1 MAKRIS
7 RVNELMRREISA
19 VIQREFEWKG
29 SLVTIS
35 AVDITQDLKEGK
47 VFVSVLGGS
56 SSEILDKLNRKSGM
70 IQGLVAKRVVLK
82 NTPVLRFRIDQ
93 SAARGVDVVNLLDEV
108 AALPT
113 APPEEEGSSAE

>member
-1 MAKRIS
+1 MSKRLD

-35 AVDITQDLKEGK
+35 EVRVTQDLKEAK

-56 SSEILDKLNRKSGM
+56 SDAVLEKLNQKHGL
-70 IQGLVAKRVVLK
+70 IQTRVSKRVVLK
-82 NTPVLRFRIDQ
+82 NTPVLMFRVDN

-108 AALPT
+108 AELPT
-113 APPEEEGSSAE
+113 APPEEES

>member
-1 MAKRIS
+1 MSKRLD

-35 AVDITQDLKEGK
+35 VTQDLKEAK

-56 SSEILDKLNRKSGM
+56 SDAVLEKLNQKHGL
-70 IQGLVAKRVVLK
+70 IQTRVSKRVVLK
-82 NTPVLRFRIDQ
+82 NTPVLMFRVDN

-108 AALPT
+108 AELPT
-113 APPEEEGSSAE
+113 APPEEES